1 MTLVEFNCHL
11 KMSFVT
17 NYGLMKYLAFSKF
30 KDFINFSSALY
41 FKKTKAHE
49 ALSLNNKFNLDS

>member
-1 MTLVEFNCHL
+1 
-11 KMSFVT
+11 MSFVT